1 MNKPIRLIK
10 VNEETYSRIVSF
22 GKYGDTMDSILK
34 RIIDLIDLKKKGMRN
49 NDFFYNHDLDDSE
62 IKRDH

>member
-10 VNEETYSRIVSF
+10 VNEETYSRIASF

-34 RIIDLIDLKKKGMRN
+34 RIIDLIDLKKK
-49 NDFFYNHDLDDSE
+49 E
-62 IKRDH
+62 

>member
-34 RIIDLIDLKKKGMRN
+34 RIIDLIDLKKK
-49 NDFFYNHDLDDSE
+49 E
-62 IKRDH
+62 